1 MLRRLDG
8 IKRSATW
15 VGLFIAILFAAIAN
29 VSAQVVP
36 KVPKGLDACKLLLD
50 ALPAKPVID
59 NPNYRSL
66 GSHWNQ
72 CEYTDA
78 PQDLLNAQWRVSFG
92 FAPRD
97 SVARAEKDW
106 QTDYDIWKRNAAET
120 PSSTISVPTRLRGFG
135 ADDAFVVEIVIK
147 EPNGSREA
155 MVSWRKGIYRGTL
168 QLRAPLTSH
177 MANIEDAEE
186 IFKAIRWAAFGK

>member
-8 IKRSATW
+8 IKRSTTW

-29 VSAQVVP
+29 VSAQV
-36 KVPKGLDACKLLLD
+36 VPKGLDACKLLLD

-59 NPNYRSL
+59 NPNYRSP

-78 PQDLLNAQWRVSFG
+78 PQDLLNAHWRMSFG

-97 SVARAEKDW
+97 SVAVRAW
-106 QTDYDIWKRNAAET
+106 NC
-120 PSSTISVPTRLRGFG
+120 VPRRV
-135 ADDAFVVEIVIK
+135 ANRD
-147 EPNGSREA
+147 EP
-155 MVSWRKGIYRGTL
+155 
-168 QLRAPLTSH
+168 
-177 MANIEDAEE
+177 
-186 IFKAIRWAAFGK
+186 